1 MHFTGDF
8 DLIQMSPATASP
20 APAAPRAA
28 PVAAAGASGFA
39 VALATVL
46 VPGAEPEVGDTL
58 LPGRQA
64 LAAGGKKLPGLDE
77 KLGEG
82 EADADPDGDADA
94 PDAAFA
100 WFAAPLT
107 ADPARTGFSQAGKP
121 APRPI
126 TLGSSPDGNRP
137 AGAQPA
143 IDAAPPPLDGKTV
156 AGTAP
161 ADGAPVAAKASPAPQ
176 PAAPAAIVTLPTDI
190 EPKIVLAA
198 KSDPAAP
205 ATAPQPVALP
215 SVETSLGAPALAGRP
230 VLAPAML
237 APDLQAAPRRLIREI
252 AGATFAPTAPD
263 APSAPAVAAP
273 ADMQQAALDTRRH
286 EWMGAMIDRIETM
299 RDASNAGDTRIR
311 LSPAA
316 LGQVDIS
323 IRHEGDRIHV
333 HFATETPAAR
343 QLLTDAQPRLSELA
357 EARGVK
363 LGQTTVDS
371 GTAGSGQQ
379 QTATRQAP
387 VPSRPAGA
395 VSADAAADTDQ
406 RIA

>member
-20 APAAPRAA
+20 VPAAPRAA
-28 PVAAAGASGFA
+28 PVAAAGVSGFA

-46 VPGAEPEVGDTL
+46 VPGATAEASEPL
-58 LPGRQA
+58 LPGRQG

-77 KLGEG
+77 KLG
-82 EADADPDGDADA
+82 DGDADKDGDGDTDA

-100 WFAAPLT
+100 WFAAPVAT
-107 ADPARTGFSQAGKP
+107 DPARTGFSAAGKP
-121 APRPI
+121 APHPI
-126 TLGSSPDGNRP
+126 TLGSSPEGNTPGGVQSPTETAAPSLGAKAP
-137 AGAQPA
+137 AGPIPGDTTIAV
-143 IDAAPPPLDGKTV
+143 K
-156 AGTAP
+156 
-161 ADGAPVAAKASPAPQ
+161 ADPAPQ
-176 PAAPAAIVTLPTDI
+176 PAAPAAAD
-190 EPKIVLAA
+190 LALQA
-198 KSDPAAP
+198 GAAP
-205 ATAPQPVALP
+205 KPALPAKGDTAAAPPQPVALP
-215 SVETSLGAPALAGRP
+215 TVETALDVPALSGRP
-230 VLAPAML
+230 IVAPLAAL
-237 APDLQAAPRRLIREI
+237 SLDAPVAPRKLIREI
-252 AGATFAPTAPD
+252 AGATFAPAAPD
-263 APSAPAVAAP
+263 APSAPGIAAP

-299 RDASNAGDTRIR
+299 RDASNTGDTRIR
-311 LSPAA
+311 LAPAA

-333 HFATETPAAR
+333 HFATETQAAR
-343 QLLTDAQPRLSELA
+343 QLLTDAQPRLNELA

-379 QTATRQAP
+379 QNTATRQP
-387 VPSRPAGA
+387 VPLRSASA
-395 VSADAAADTDQ
+395 VTADVAADTDQ